1 MIKRLIFLVI
11 CLLTLMPAAAEPKDY
26 AAVDFVGDVSLADN
40 WAVGWRYDA
49 RKKKVLGILSKDIVD
64 IMTKS
69 DFMVVNSEFAVS
81 NRGKPVENK
90 KYTFRAKPERLNIYH
105 EMGVDLALLAN
116 NHVYDYGKEAFL
128 DMFDAF
134 DAVGIPYIGAGHN
147 LEEAMKPYNVV
158 INGYKFAILNGSRAE
173 KYRLTPGATAAEPGI
188 FLCYDTTN
196 MVNAIKKAKEENDF
210 VIAVIHFGKELSHA
224 LEKEQI
230 ASARL
235 YIDSGADMVVGHH
248 AHVLQGVEFYKD
260 KPIIYNLGNFIFN
273 ADTVD
278 TAIFEVRLD
287 AGGKMEYYII
297 PAVQD
302 EVYTR
307 LANPEEKARIIKDI
321 NSWSINAYLDSDGR
335 MMKK

>member
-1 MIKRLIFLVI
+1 MMSVLILAPV
-11 CLLTLMPAAAEPKDY
+11 AAEPKKY
-26 AAVDFVGDVSLADN
+26 AAIDFVGDVSLADN

-49 RKKKVLGILSKDIVD
+49 RKKKVLGILSKEVVD
-64 IMTKS
+64 IMTRS
-69 DFMVVNSEFAVS
+69 DLMVVNSEFAVS
-81 NRGKPVENK
+81 NRGKPIEGK

-116 NHVYDYGKEAFL
+116 NHVYDYGKDAFL

-147 LEEAMKPYNVV
+147 LEEAMKPYKVV
-158 INGYKFAILNGSRAE
+158 INGFKVAILNGSRAE
-173 KYRLTPGATAAEPGI
+173 KYRLTPGASATEPGI
-188 FLCYDTTN
+188 FLCYDTTD
-196 MVNAIKKAKEENDF
+196 MVNAIKKAKEDNDI
-210 VIAVIHFGKELSHA
+210 VIAVIHFGKELSHT
-224 LEKEQI
+224 LEKEQT

-248 AHVLQGVEFYKD
+248 AHMLQGVEFYKD

-287 AGGKMEYYII
+287 ADGSMEYYII
-297 PAVQD
+297 PAIQD

-307 LANPEEKARIIKDI
+307 LATPEEKARIIKDI

-335 MMKK
+335 MLKK

>member
-1 MIKRLIFLVI
+1 MIKRLLFLVI
-11 CLLTLMPAAAEPKDY
+11 CLLALMPAAAEPKDY
-26 AAVDFVGDVSLADN
+26 AAIDFVGDVSLADN

-90 KYTFRAKPERLNIYH
+90 KYTFRARPERLNIYH

-134 DAVGIPYIGAGHN
+134 DAVGIPYIGAGHD
-147 LEEAMKPYNVV
+147 LEEAMRPYNVV

-173 KYRLTPGATAAEPGI
+173 KYRLTPGATASEPGI

-196 MVNAIKKAKEENDF
+196 MVNAIRKAKEDNDI
-210 VIAVIHFGKELSHA
+210 VIAVIHFGKELSHD
-224 LEKEQI
+224 LEKEQVE
-230 ASARL
+230 SARL

-287 AGGKMEYYII
+287 ADGKMEYYII
-297 PAVQD
+297 PAIQD

>member
-1 MIKRLIFLVI
+1 MVKKLFFLIMSVLISVPV
-11 CLLTLMPAAAEPKDY
+11 MAEPEKY
-26 AAVDFVGDVSLADN
+26 AAIDFVGDVSLADN

-49 RKKKVLGILSKDIVD
+49 RKKKVLGILSKDVVD
-64 IMTKS
+64 IMTRS
-69 DFMVVNSEFAVS
+69 DLMVVNSEFAVS
-81 NRGKPVENK
+81 NRGKPIEGK

-134 DAVGIPYIGAGHN
+134 DSVGIPYIGAGHN

-158 INGYKFAILNGSRAE
+158 INGFKVAIINGSRAE
-173 KYRLTPGATAAEPGI
+173 KYRLTPGATASEPGI

-196 MVNAIKKAKEENDF
+196 MVNAIRKAKEENDI
-210 VIAVIHFGKELSHA
+210 VIAVIHFGKELSHD
-224 LEKEQI
+224 LEKEQVE
-230 ASARL
+230 SARL
-235 YIDSGADMVVGHH
+235 YIGSGADMVVGHH
-248 AHVLQGVEFYKD
+248 AHMLQGVEFYKD

-278 TAIFEVRLD
+278 TAIFEVRLHAD
-287 AGGKMEYYII
+287 GNMEYYII
-297 PAVQD
+297 PAIQH

-335 MMKK
+335 MLKK

>member
-1 MIKRLIFLVI
+1 MVKKLFFLIMSVLISVPV
-11 CLLTLMPAAAEPKDY
+11 MAEPEKY
-26 AAVDFVGDVSLADN
+26 AAIDFVGDVSLADN

-49 RKKKVLGILSKDIVD
+49 RKKKVLGILSKDVVD
-64 IMTKS
+64 IMTRS
-69 DFMVVNSEFAVS
+69 DLMVVNSEFAVS
-81 NRGKPVENK
+81 NRGKPIEGK

-158 INGYKFAILNGSRAE
+158 INGFKVAIINGSRAE
-173 KYRLTPGATAAEPGI
+173 KYRLTPGATASEPGI

-196 MVNAIKKAKEENDF
+196 MVNAIRKAKEDNDI
-210 VIAVIHFGKELSHA
+210 VIAVIHFGKELSHD
-224 LEKEQI
+224 LEKEQME
-230 ASARL
+230 SARL

-248 AHVLQGVEFYKD
+248 AHMLQGVEFYKD

-278 TAIFEVRLD
+278 TAIFEVRLHAD
-287 AGGKMEYYII
+287 GSMEYYII
-297 PAVQD
+297 PAIQH

-335 MMKK
+335 MLKK

>member
-1 MIKRLIFLVI
+1 MVKKLFLLIFSILV
-11 CLLTLMPAAAEPKDY
+11 LFPAASEPKKY
-26 AAVDFVGDVSLADN
+26 AAIDFVGDVSLADN

-49 RKKKVLGILSKDIVD
+49 RKKKVLGILSQDIVD

-81 NRGKPVENK
+81 RRGKPMEGK
-90 KYTFRAKPERLNIYH
+90 KYTFLAKPERLNIYH

-116 NHVYDYGKEAFL
+116 NHVYDYGEEAFL

-134 DAVGIPYIGAGHN
+134 DKAGIPYIGAGHN

-173 KYRLTPGATAAEPGI
+173 KYRLTPGATDTTPGI
-188 FLCYDTTN
+188 FLCYDTAN

-210 VIAVIHFGKELSHA
+210 VIAVIHFGRELDHA
-224 LEKEQI
+224 LEKEQV

-287 AGGKMEYYII
+287 ADGNMEYYII
-297 PAVQD
+297 PAIQD

-307 LANPEEKARIIKDI
+307 LAGPEDKVRIINDI

-335 MMKK
+335 MLKK